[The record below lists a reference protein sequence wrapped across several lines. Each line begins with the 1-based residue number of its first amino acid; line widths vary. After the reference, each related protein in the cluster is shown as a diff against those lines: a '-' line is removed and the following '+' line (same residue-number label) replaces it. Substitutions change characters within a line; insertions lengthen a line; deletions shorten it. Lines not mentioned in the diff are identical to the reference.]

1 MAMSKIIK
9 QINRN
14 KNYYHSCQ
22 IGQSLPALN
31 PFQQLDLHPTS
42 SQSFWLLE
50 GVAA

>member
-9 QINRN
+9 QINPN
-14 KNYYHSCQ
+14 KNHYHSCQ

-31 PFQQLDLHPTS
+31 PLMQLGLLPTC